1 MQLAERKSPAMV
13 DDFEAEAAPIDPNAD
28 DFDAPKDTVI
38 FGEQEATVSA
48 SQDFDDEIP
57 F

>member
-1 MQLAERKSPAMV
+1 LV

-28 DFDAPKDTVI
+28 DFDAPQDTVI
-38 FGEQEATVSA
+38 FGEQEATVGEENKTA

>member
-1 MQLAERKSPAMV
+1 MI

-28 DFDAPKDTVI
+28 DFDAPKETVT
-38 FGEQEATVSA
+38 FGDQQATVGENA

>member
-1 MQLAERKSPAMV
+1 MV
-13 DDFEAEAAPIDPNAD
+13 DDFEAEAAPVTDNAD
-28 DFDAPKDTVI
+28 PFDAPKDTVI
-38 FGEQEATVSA
+38 FGEQEATVGA